1 MTNTEQLG
9 SWHSDDY
16 VAEWVGDDVIAD
28 MLSLPR
34 KISAAI
40 VVDSKLPVQHV
51 VDLGSGHGPYLE
63 LFLRTFPQARGTWI
77 DYSEAMEELA
87 RESLAEF
94 GDRVTYLV
102 ADAEK
107 LADVQLEPAD
117 VIVSSRALH
126 HFSPDSLQG
135 VYRACF
141 ERTSPGG
148 FVFNL
153 DHVGAPGDWEQV
165 YRRIRDQFT
174 GPRKK
179 PLKPHRHDYPL
190 SRADEHA
197 AWMEQ
202 AGYAHADVPWRTFY
216 TALVAARRAA

>member
-1 MTNTEQLG
+1 MTDTEQLG
-9 SWHSDDY
+9 SWHSGDY
-16 VAEWVGDDVIAD
+16 VADWVGDDVIAD

-34 KISAAI
+34 KMSAAI
-40 VVDSKLPVQHV
+40 VADSALPVQHV

-63 LFLRTFPQARGTWI
+63 LFLRRFPNARGTWI

-87 RESLAEF
+87 RESLAEL
-94 GDRVTYLV
+94 GDRVTFVV

-126 HFSPDSLQG
+126 HFSPESLQG

-179 PLKPHRHDYPL
+179 PLKPH
-190 SRADEHA
+190 
-197 AWMEQ
+197 
-202 AGYAHADVPWRTFY
+202 
-216 TALVAARRAA
+216 